1 MPARTIAVVT
11 IAVLGGCGGRA
22 AEEPPRASCF
32 AEPDL
37 LATED
42 QDGGMVPLYPGQK
55 LEVRLRGNSTIH
67 PPLEWSLATAPSH
80 LRLED
85 RQVASE
91 APGAAGSGAL
101 WKFCFRAAGEG
112 EGRVEFTG
120 GASGR
125 RIGFTVVSDNEMTID

>member
-1 MPARTIAVVT
+1 MLARTIAVVT
-11 IAVLGGCGGRA
+11 IAVVGGCGGRA
-22 AEEPPRASCF
+22 AEESPRASCF
-32 AEPDL
+32 GQPDL

-42 QDGGMVPLYPGQK
+42 QDGGMVPLYPGQA

-67 PPLEWSLATAPSH
+67 PPLEWSLAAAPPH

-91 APGAAGSGAL
+91 APGAAGAGAV
-101 WKFCFRAAGEG
+101 WKFCLRAVGEG
-112 EGRVEFTG
+112 EGRVEFSG

-125 RIGFTVVSDNEMTID
+125 RIGFSVVSDNELIID